1 MPEHPADA
9 QAAIAQVDLG
19 AADQIWFCGGERIN

>member
-9 QAAIAQVDLG
+9 QAAIAQVDHG
-19 AADQIWFCGGERIN
+19 AADQIGVGGAGIN